1 MSECK
6 KRHLLAVNVTLFL
19 VKYVIKKQAE
29 KLTHQ
34 KERTNAMKRDVKKG
48 DSYATNKGGFI
59 KATKNPAANDPKATR
74 TSGNDLR
81 TKNGKK

>member
-1 MSECK
+1 MK
-6 KRHLLAVNVTLFL
+6 K
-19 VKYVIKKQAE
+19 
-29 KLTHQ
+29 
-34 KERTNAMKRDVKKG
+34 DVKKG
-48 DSYATNKGGFI
+48 DSYATNKGGFL